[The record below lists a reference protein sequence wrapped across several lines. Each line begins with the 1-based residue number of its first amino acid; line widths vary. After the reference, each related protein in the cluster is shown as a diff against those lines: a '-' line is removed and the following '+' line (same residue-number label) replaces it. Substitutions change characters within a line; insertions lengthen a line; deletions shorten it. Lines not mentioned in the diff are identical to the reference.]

1 MSPRPKKDRRCLCCH
16 RDGFVEV
23 YKPAGIPLS
32 ELQQVPVGQD
42 ELEVLS
48 LCDVQGLTQQEA
60 GDSMGVSRG
69 TVQRLLAGAR
79 RKVADALLEG
89 KALVVK

>member
-1 MSPRPKKDRRCLCCH
+1 
-16 RDGFVEV
+16 V